1 MKGFII
7 YPGSRVIEGVPCV
20 LLYGRLENGQSFL
33 TINKFKPYFFIE
45 SKNLKKAKKLGD
57 FEVEETDLTNFKKE
71 KVTKL
76 ILNHPKDISE
86 LKSILESEKIITY
99 EADIRYPIK
108 FLIDNKIQGSLEI
121 DGDYETSDTIDR
133 IYKNPDIS
141 KTEYVPKNLKILSFD
156 IETDKKAKTL
166 YCISSYSK
174 DHKKSFII
182 SKNKVEGAEIFK
194 DEEDLLEAF
203 QQDIIDFDPDII
215 TGWNV
220 VDFDFKF
227 LRDKFKKYNIPF
239 ILGRDNSI
247 SKLRL
252 ESSFF
257 RTSKAEIAGRVVLDG
272 LDLTRSSFVKLENYK
287 LDTAAKTLLGKG
299 KLIDSTGKQK
309 YQEIDR
315 LFKEDKKNL
324 IKYNLLDSELAYRV
338 ITEADLVDLAI
349 QRSILTGMSLER
361 VNASIASLDFLYLQ
375 RARDKK
381 LVCPTSAN
389 GERGERIKGGYVM
402 ESLPGI
408 YDNIIVLDFKSLYPS
423 IVKTFN
429 IDPSSYHEKEQKGD
443 IESPNKAHFANEDG
457 ILPNIIQ
464 ELWIEREKSRK
475 SKNELSRYAIKILMN
490 SFFGVLANPS
500 CRFYNINL
508 ANAITNFGQDLIKK
522 TAEQIEERGYKVI
535 YSDTDSV
542 FIDTKLDS
550 YKQSEKIGKE
560 LERSVNEFH
569 DKRIKRKYKR
579 ESSLELEYE
588 KCYSRFLMPK
598 LRGKETGAKKR
609 YAGLIIKDGKEE
621 VQFVGL
627 ETVRSDW
634 TNAAKNFQK
643 KLYDKIFHKEDPT
656 PFIKKYVEEILSGN
670 QDKNLVYR
678 KSIRKDLKEYTK
690 ITPQHI
696 RAARKL
702 KKLESNIIE
711 YYITTDGP
719 EPIQILK
726 HDIDYDHYIKKQ
738 IKPIADSILQFFDID
753 FEEIISGN
761 KQTTLF
767 GFS

>member
-1 MKGFII
+1 MKSVFLIAIVAVAMIGVLVPSVFAEDKDSEKLFPHYFTNSEDTENVIVNNRGPHVGTASLQNVEVIDKEHYNLIKTSVKIKVNVGLQEFVKINHKAIVIVSEKGSYTAEILPECKSPRDYNGLRDTDNFHVSGKMGGEFII
-7 YPGSRVIEGVPCV
+7 ESCFSVEKHYEKFDIYYGNMGTQTTIEYLEKKRDPAQIYHMDSFSLNDSNLIPADIFSDLTATIISESSKVISE
-20 LLYGRLENGQSFL
+20 YSKDSDIAIKQN
-33 TINKFKPYFFIE
+33 IE
-45 SKNLKKAKKLGD
+45 S
-57 FEVEETDLTNFKKE
+57 V
-71 KVTKL
+71 
-76 ILNHPKDISE
+76 KDIS
-86 LKSILESEKIITY
+86 
-99 EADIRYPIK
+99 
-108 FLIDNKIQGSLEI
+108 
-121 DGDYETSDTIDR
+121 
-133 IYKNPDIS
+133 
-141 KTEYVPKNLKILSFD
+141 
-156 IETDKKAKTL
+156 
-166 YCISSYSK
+166 
-174 DHKKSFII
+174 
-182 SKNKVEGAEIFK
+182 
-194 DEEDLLEAF
+194 
-203 QQDIIDFDPDII
+203 
-215 TGWNV
+215 
-220 VDFDFKF
+220 
-227 LRDKFKKYNIPF
+227 
-239 ILGRDNSI
+239 
-247 SKLRL
+247 
-252 ESSFF
+252 
-257 RTSKAEIAGRVVLDG
+257 
-272 LDLTRSSFVKLENYK
+272 
-287 LDTAAKTLLGKG
+287 
-299 KLIDSTGKQK
+299 
-309 YQEIDR
+309 
-315 LFKEDKKNL
+315 
-324 IKYNLLDSELAYRV
+324 
-338 ITEADLVDLAI
+338 
-349 QRSILTGMSLER
+349 
-361 VNASIASLDFLYLQ
+361 
-375 RARDKK
+375 DKK